1 MGSLCCVAAKSDRS
15 NSGSGDF
22 SFGPHE
28 PYWRTNSSFSP
39 PSSRWDVHGLMD
51 GISYYGS
58 SASSNTNALRSPD
71 LSHGLRWTRNDFEP
85 AARRDQI
92 LKQLPGTSRN
102 VGTGCSFSS
111 CSDIGDSEP
120 NRNFSS
126 RRFFL
131 SKPVH
136 PILHPSDNVRDTTSD
151 SADACSW
158 SSGTTSSIDSVDV
171 PEPIH
176 DWDNN
181 STKTQQGASNTFKCG
196 LCNRYL
202 SQKSPWGSRSIL
214 RNRDMPVTGVLPCQ
228 HVFHAECLDQ
238 STSKAQRND
247 PPCPICTKHEGG
259 EHFKPHNIAP
269 RLKPL
274 CEDGP
279 SARPW
284 GCAQAGDCVENA
296 VNVPPRNTMMMI
308 NRNRIRKN
316 LSLRGNSSK
325 DSPRKIKKSN
335 SFAMENLPNQASLVQ
350 SRGKEKALW

>member
-15 NSGSGDF
+15 NSASGDF

-28 PYWRTNSSFSP
+28 PYWRTNTSFSP

-51 GISYYGS
+51 GISCYGS
-58 SASSNTNALRSPD
+58 STSSNANVLRSPD
-71 LSHGLRWTRNDFEP
+71 LSQALHWSPNDFESVS
-85 AARRDQI
+85 RREQI
-92 LKQLPGTSRN
+92 LKQLPSTSRN
-102 VGTGCSFSS
+102 VGIGCSLSS

-136 PILHPSDNVRDTTSD
+136 PILHPSDNVRETTSD

-171 PEPIH
+171 PESVL

-181 STKTQQGASNTFKCG
+181 STKAQRVASSTFNCG

-202 SQKSPWGSRSIL
+202 SQKSPWGSRSIVK
-214 RNRDMPVTGVLPCQ
+214 NRDMPVTGVLPCQ

-238 STSKAQRND
+238 STPKAQRND
-247 PPCPICTKHEGG
+247 PACPICTRQEG
-259 EHFKPHNIAP
+259 EHFKSHNVVL

-279 SARPW
+279 STRPW
-284 GCAQAGDCVENA
+284 GCAQAGDCVESA
-296 VNVPPRNTMMMI
+296 VNVPPKNTMMTI
-308 NRNRIRKN
+308 SRNRIRKN
-316 LSLRGNSSK
+316 LSLRGNSSN
-325 DSPRKIKKSN
+325 DFPRKIKKSN
-335 SFAMENLPNQASLVQ
+335 STAMENLTNQVSLVH
-350 SRGKEKALW
+350 SRGKEKASW

>member
-15 NSGSGDF
+15 NSASGDF

-28 PYWRTNSSFSP
+28 PYWRTNTSFSP

-51 GISYYGS
+51 GISCYGS
-58 SASSNTNALRSPD
+58 STSSNANVLRSPD
-71 LSHGLRWTRNDFEP
+71 LSQALHWTPNDFES
-85 AARRDQI
+85 ATRRDQI
-92 LKQLPGTSRN
+92 VKQLPGTSRN
-102 VGTGCSFSS
+102 VGIG

-120 NRNFSS
+120 GRNVSS

-158 SSGTTSSIDSVDV
+158 SSGTASSIDSVDV
-171 PEPIH
+171 PEPVL
-176 DWDNN
+176 DWNNNN
-181 STKTQQGASNTFKCG
+181 SSTKAQQVAASTFKCG

-214 RNRDMPVTGVLPCQ
+214 RNRDMPVTGVLSCQ

-238 STSKAQRND
+238 STPKTQRND
-247 PPCPICTKHEGG
+247 PLFRGLNRFVKMGHLQGHG
-259 EHFKPHNIAP
+259 VVL
-269 RLKPL
+269 RL
-274 CEDGP
+274 
-279 SARPW
+279 
-284 GCAQAGDCVENA
+284 AGDCVESA
-296 VNVPPRNTMMMI
+296 VNVPQKNTMMMI
-308 NRNRIRKN
+308 NRSRIRKN

-325 DSPRKIKKSN
+325 DFPRKMKRSN
-335 SFAMENLPNQASLVQ
+335 SVAMDNLTNQVSVVR
-350 SRGKEKALW
+350 SRGKEKASW

>member
-1 MGSLCCVAAKSDRS
+1 MVLAVMDLPLHQMLMFFVVLTFLRRFIGHLIILSLQQEEV
-15 NSGSGDF
+15 
-22 SFGPHE
+22 
-28 PYWRTNSSFSP
+28 Y
-39 PSSRWDVHGLMD
+39 
-51 GISYYGS
+51 
-58 SASSNTNALRSPD
+58 
-71 LSHGLRWTRNDFEP
+71 
-85 AARRDQI
+85 QI

-102 VGTGCSFSS
+102 VGSFSS
-111 CSDIGDSEP
+111 GSDIGDSEP

-171 PEPIH
+171 AEPVL

-181 STKTQQGASNTFKCG
+181 STKAQRVASSTFKCG

-202 SQKSPWGSRSIL
+202 TQKSPWGSRSIV

-238 STSKAQRND
+238 STPKTQHND
-247 PPCPICTKHEGG
+247 PACPICTKQEG
-259 EHFKPHNIAP
+259 ELFKTHNILA

-279 SARPW
+279 STRPW
-284 GCAQAGDCVENA
+284 GCAQVGDCVESA
-296 VNVPPRNTMMMI
+296 VNVPPKNTMMMI
-308 NRNRIRKN
+308 NRNRLRKN

-325 DSPRKIKKSN
+325 EFPSKFKKSN
-335 SFAMENLPNQASLVQ
+335 SFAKENLTNQVSLMH
-350 SRGKEKALW
+350 SRGKEKASW

>member
-15 NSGSGDF
+15 NSASGDF

-28 PYWRTNSSFSP
+28 PYWRTNTSFSP

-51 GISYYGS
+51 GISCYGS
-58 SASSNTNALRSPD
+58 STSSNANVLRSPD
-71 LSHGLRWTRNDFEP
+71 LSQALHWTPNDFDT
-85 AARRDQI
+85 ATRRDQI
-92 LKQLPGTSRN
+92 VKQLPGTSRN
-102 VGTGCSFSS
+102 VGIG

-120 NRNFSS
+120 GRNFSS

-151 SADACSW
+151 STDACSW
-158 SSGTTSSIDSVDV
+158 SSGTASSIDSVDV
-171 PEPIH
+171 PEPVL
-176 DWDNN
+176 DWNNN
-181 STKTQQGASNTFKCG
+181 SYTKAQQVASSTFKCG
-196 LCNRYL
+196 LCNRLL

-214 RNRDMPVTGVLPCQ
+214 RNRDMPVTGVLSCQ

-238 STSKAQRND
+238 STPKTQRND
-247 PPCPICTKHEGG
+247 PLCPICTKQEG
-259 EHFKPHNIAP
+259 EHFKSNNIVP

-279 SARPW
+279 STRPW
-284 GCAQAGDCVENA
+284 GCAQAGDCVESA
-296 VNVPPRNTMMMI
+296 VNVPQKNTMMMI
-308 NRNRIRKN
+308 NRSQIRKN

-325 DSPRKIKKSN
+325 DFPRKMKRSN
-335 SFAMENLPNQASLVQ
+335 SVAMDNLTNQVSLVR
-350 SRGKEKALW
+350 SRGKEKASW